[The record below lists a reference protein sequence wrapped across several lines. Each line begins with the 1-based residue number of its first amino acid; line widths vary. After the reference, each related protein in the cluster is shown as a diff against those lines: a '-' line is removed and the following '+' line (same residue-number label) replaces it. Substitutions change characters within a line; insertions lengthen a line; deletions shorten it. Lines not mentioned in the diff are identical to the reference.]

1 MLHIG
6 ILLAHFLK
14 EALHIP
20 QKGEI
25 NIKSGPWV
33 CKFAIAFLKEI
44 FGMQKRGEVCR
55 TEARM
60 QFKSLQRKGCWPAN
74 SFSPIWGSRNLKAKN
89 A

>member
-25 NIKSGPWV
+25 NIKAGPWV

-44 FGMQKRGEVCR
+44 FGM
-55 TEARM
+55 
-60 QFKSLQRKGCWPAN
+60 
-74 SFSPIWGSRNLKAKN
+74 
-89 A
+89 